1 MGGFF
6 KGETVPGIFYAYG
19 GVGPPVLSPPVLIP
33 ISRGT
38 GGPHRERVKIKGA
51 VLGAGSRA
59 AEIYN
64 GPRYLYAGIVLFG
77 GI

>member
-1 MGGFF
+1 M
-6 KGETVPGIFYAYG
+6 
-19 GVGPPVLSPPVLIP
+19 LIP